1 MREHVIEGGGGV
13 TLQVSDEGPEDAPA
27 LLFVHGWAQHR
38 VCWQA
43 QTPLA
48 GRFRVV
54 TFDLRGHGASGKP
67 AEDEAYTDAALWG
80 ADIHAIIEGLKLRAP
95 LLIGWSYGAR
105 VISSYIAHHGDATIS
120 GIVLVGGIIAI
131 GDSREA
137 WMMGED
143 SPALNRD
150 LYTSDQ
156 TRLMQA
162 TAGFV
167 ESCTY
172 QPLPRPVYG
181 TMVAA
186 NMLVPPHVRRA
197 LFKGD
202 WDCRPVWQDF
212 TKPALVLHG
221 AEDRIV
227 LPVVGAAAAEALP
240 HARHSVWN
248 ETGHAPFAEDPAR
261 FNDEIAAFAET
272 AQGVAG

>member
-1 MREHVIEGGGGV
+1 MRDHVIEGGGGV
-13 TLQVSDEGPEDAPA
+13 KLQVSDEGPEDAPA

-43 QTPLA
+43 QAPLA

-54 TFDLRGHGASGKP
+54 TLDLRGHGASGKP
-67 AEDEAYTDAALWG
+67 AEDAAYTDAALWG
-80 ADIHAIIEGLKLRAP
+80 ADIHAIIEGLELRDP

-105 VISSYIAHHGDATIS
+105 VISSYIAHHGQNAIS
-120 GIVLVGGIIAI
+120 GIALVGGVIAI
-131 GDSREA
+131 GASRED

-150 LYTSDQ
+150 LYTNDQ
-156 TRLMQA
+156 TRLMPA
-162 TAGFV
+162 TADFV
-167 ESCTY
+167 ETCTHR
-172 QPLPRPVYG
+172 PLPRRVYG

-221 AEDRIV
+221 AQDRIV
-227 LPVVGAAAAEALP
+227 LPAVGAAAAEALP
-240 HARHSVWN
+240 EARQSVWE
-248 ETGHAPFAEDPAR
+248 ETGHAPFAEDPER
-261 FNDEIAAFAET
+261 FNEEIAAFAQA
-272 AQGVAG
+272 AQKEAG